1 MMGNNTKREKRY
13 HHFPIV
19 ITPKMFH
26 DQHKIKFLII
36 KYDAPVSISRI
47 YLLVYFVQETEF
59 NTKMLQV

>member
-1 MMGNNTKREKRY
+1 
-13 HHFPIV
+13 
-19 ITPKMFH
+19 MFH